1 MTDPSGQ
8 LEVVINTG
16 SLPDI
21 HADLLVKAVL
31 GAVQDAGRGART
43 GEISVTLL
51 ADDEVRA
58 MNRDYL
64 EKDHTTDVIA
74 FSLGDGDAIM
84 GDVYIGYEQALR
96 QAADLGVDEAEEL
109 ARLAIHG
116 TLHVLGHDH
125 PEGDERAE
133 SPMFELQER
142 ILREVLP

>member
-1 MTDPSGQ
+1 MTEPSGP
-8 LEVVINTG
+8 LEVVVNTG
-16 SLPDI
+16 SLSGIPSE
-21 HADLLVKAVL
+21 LLVKAVH
-31 GAVQDAGRGART
+31 ATVRDAGRGTRG

-64 EKDHTTDVIA
+64 DKDHPTDVIS

-84 GDVYIGYEQALR
+84 GDVYIGYEQASR
-96 QAADLGVDEAEEL
+96 QASELGVDEAEEL

-116 TLHVLGHDH
+116 TLHVLGLDH
-125 PEGDERAE
+125 PEGDERAK

-142 ILREVLP
+142 ILIEVLS

>member
-1 MTDPSGQ
+1 MTDPSGP

-21 HADLLVKAVL
+21 PVALLVKAVRT
-31 GAVQDAGRGART
+31 AVRDAGTGARA

-64 EKDHTTDVIA
+64 DKDHTTDVIA
-74 FSLGDGDAIM
+74 FSLADGDAIM
-84 GDVYIGYEQALR
+84 GDVYIGYDQALR
-96 QAADLGVDEAEEL
+96 QAVDLGVDEAEEL

-125 PEGDERAE
+125 PVGDERAE

-142 ILREVLP
+142 ILKEVLP